1 MAQDLDIT
9 DLSVVNRIVNEIE
22 QTQNEERK
30 KEEWKAHNCYSGN
43 QIGFVKARIKQL
55 FPHSHDSMRI

>member
-30 KEEWKAHNCYSGN
+30 KE
-43 QIGFVKARIKQL
+43 
-55 FPHSHDSMRI
+55 